1 LTCQHEFVTFG
12 YTKGIPHELK
22 EDAYM
27 NPKLVSIVLKEDGDG
42 IRHNVPNVRY
52 KRWEINSLG
61 FRGKEIDL
69 EKKEGQIRIVC
80 LGGSETFGVFESKD
94 KEWPSQLGEMLGDEF
109 PKAEVINASV
119 AGLTIKNKKAY
130 VEKYVLPLK
139 PDIMITTQGALL
151 PITDSI
157 RGVESKRL
165 GSQVKAKMVKSPV
178 RKFMSHLGIKLRTEE
193 AMSRLLPEFL
203 STPINTWRLK
213 WKIRKKER
221 RHLIHKEPMDSVPEY
236 IILEFEEDLRLFVE
250 YLKGNHMVPIFLTY
264 PTLFTTMNKNFYR
277 YLLLSIRRLC
287 VELSD
292 DGIIDASEKFND
304 SIRRIAGK
312 QEVALIDNDLLI
324 PKTPEYFVD
333 YSHYTNQ
340 GAEFIARNIYQF
352 LRQSELIKEAA
363 IHRDDEGSP

>member
-1 LTCQHEFVTFG
+1 LTCRYEFVTFG
-12 YTKGIPHELK
+12 GTKENPQELK
-22 EDAYM
+22 EDVYM

-52 KRWEINSLG
+52 RGWEINALG

-94 KEWPSQLGEMLGDEF
+94 KEWPSQLGEMLGDQF
-109 PKAEVINASV
+109 PKVEVINTSV

-130 VEKYVLPLK
+130 VKKYVLPLK

-151 PITDSI
+151 PVTDSI

-165 GSQVKAKMVKSPV
+165 VSQVKGQGVKHPV
-178 RKFMSHLGIKLRTEE
+178 SKLMSHLPINLRTEDVI
-193 AMSRLLPEFL
+193 RGLLPEFL
-203 STPINTWRLK
+203 SAPINTWRLQ
-213 WKIRKKER
+213 WKIRKKES
-221 RHLIHKEPMDSVPEY
+221 RHLIHKEPIDRVPEY

-250 YLKGNHMVPIFLTY
+250 YLQGNHMVPILLTY
-264 PTLFTTMNKNFYR
+264 PTLFTTRNKNFYR
-277 YLLLSIRRLC
+277 YLLLSTRRLC

-292 DGIIDASEKFND
+292 DGIIDASGKFND

-312 QEVALIDNDLLI
+312 QNVALIDNDLLI
-324 PKTPEYFVD
+324 PKTLEYFVD
-333 YSHYTNQ
+333 YSHYTNK
-340 GAEFIARNIYQF
+340 GAECIARNIYQF

-363 IHRDDEGSP
+363 IHRQVEGVR